1 MAKETTEYT
10 LPNYLNLEGNDGVVT
25 PEISQTYVPGMG
37 LGATKQATRWAYLG
51 YKIETEARLKEALAL
66 VKRKTRKSETG
77 GAPYKKEEFKMDNQR
92 ALLLWLLAREYP
104 ENFRRELTNRKSIQ
118 MAKMRWTVGRTMF
131 ALGVADTTN
140 EQSVSRGKAFW
151 GIDKSWNSKKLEE
164 FYSWLLGKKL

>member
-1 MAKETTEYT
+1 MSKKQIRG
-10 LPNYLNLEGNDGVVT
+10 LFDYLDLKDGEEWEWA
-25 PEISQTYVPGMG
+25 PPSEDYVSGMG

-104 ENFRRELTNRKSIQ
+104 ENFRRELTNRKAIQ

-131 ALGVADTTN
+131 ALGVADTTI

-164 FYSWLLGKKL
+164 FYSWLLGENL